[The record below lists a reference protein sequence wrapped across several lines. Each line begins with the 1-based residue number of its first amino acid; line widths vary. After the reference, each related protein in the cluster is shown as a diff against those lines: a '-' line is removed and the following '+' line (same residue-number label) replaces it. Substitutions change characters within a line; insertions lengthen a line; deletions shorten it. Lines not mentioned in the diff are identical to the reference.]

1 MNFPEIGS
9 VFPSM
14 CIRPKHNTNKTM
26 NLYLSVIQLKPK
38 LEAPWAEPVS
48 LIYHFVLRKLYTE
61 RP

>member
-9 VFPSM
+9 VFLST

-48 LIYHFVLRKLYTE
+48 LIYHLF
-61 RP
+61 